1 MNNPLLAMGH
11 DLPNYAAIQP
21 HHIEEA
27 LSSLLE
33 SAYKSLNQA
42 TSLHEAPTWDNLVTP
57 LEMSNQAL
65 GRAWGVVSHLTSV
78 LDSPELRT
86 AHAKM
91 LPEVTAYTSTFE
103 QSLELFDHYKKIK
116 SSSQWQDLSPAQQT
130 VINNSIRDFRLGG
143 AELPAEIKPRFAKIS
158 EELANLTKLFSDHVL
173 DATDAFLHV
182 VHDIAELEGL
192 PEDVLCAAKELA
204 QSHGHDAWAFN
215 LKFPSYYPIQQFAQH
230 RPLRKIMYEAYVTRA
245 SELGPEFAQGNA
257 AWDNREIMRDILKLR
272 AEEAHLLGLNNY
284 AELSLVPKMAS
295 SVEEVHTFL
304 QEFAKRAQP
313 SAFRDLEELQQF
325 AKTELQIDA
334 LEPWDISFASE
345 KLKQAKYLF
354 SEHEVKQYFP
364 IDQVLKGLF
373 HVIQTI
379 FQVKIEPCDLPKWH
393 ADVKSFKLI
402 GEQNTTLAYFYLD
415 AYARS
420 GKRGGAWMDDA
431 RGRMRLSDGSI
442 QTPVAYLVCNFPS
455 PITVN
460 GKLRPAT
467 ISHDDVITLF
477 HEFGHGLHH
486 MLTQVDALGVSGING
501 VEWDAVE
508 LPSQFMENFCWDYEV
523 VQKLS
528 QHIDTQEPLP
538 RGLFDKML
546 AAKNFQNGLFT
557 LRQIVFSSFDWELHA
572 NFNAQHAPPEDIL
585 KLSQTVNQS
594 IHVLPQSTISR
605 WPNTF
610 SHIFAGGYAAGY
622 YSYKWA
628 EVLSADAFA
637 AFEEQVP
644 QFGSILNP
652 QVGLQYRKQVLE
664 VGGSRPA
671 AESFKAFRGRSAQID
686 ALLRHGGLVE
696 EVA

>member
-1 MNNPLLAMGH
+1 
-11 DLPNYAAIQP
+11 
-21 HHIEEA
+21 
-27 LSSLLE
+27 
-33 SAYKSLNQA
+33 
-42 TSLHEAPTWDNLVTP
+42 
-57 LEMSNQAL
+57 
-65 GRAWGVVSHLTSV
+65 
-78 LDSPELRT
+78 
-86 AHAKM
+86 M

-116 SSSQWQDLSPAQQT
+116 SSSQWQYLSPAQQT

-272 AEEAHLLGLNNY
+272 AEEAQLLGLNNY

-393 ADVKSFKLI
+393 ADVRSFKLI

-523 VQKLS
+523 IQKLS
-528 QHIDTQEPLP
+528 QHIDTQEALP

-572 NFNAQHAPPEDIL
+572 NFNAQHALPEDIL

-594 IHVLPQSTISR
+594 IHVLPQSTLSR

-671 AESFKAFRGRSAQID
+671 AESFKAFRGRSAKID

>member
-1 MNNPLLAMGH
+1 MNNPLLDMGH
-11 DLPNYAAIQP
+11 DLPNYAAIEP

-27 LSSLLE
+27 ISSLLHD
-33 SAYKSLNQA
+33 AYQSLHQAISLN
-42 TSLHEAPTWDNLVTP
+42 EAPTWNNLVTP
-57 LEMSNQAL
+57 LELSNQAL

-130 VINNSIRDFRLGG
+130 VINNSIRDFQLGG
-143 AELPAEIKPRFAKIS
+143 AELPTATKPRFAKIS
-158 EELANLTKLFSDHVL
+158 EDLANLTKLFSDHVL

-182 VHDIAELEGL
+182 VHDLAELEGL
-192 PEDVLCAAKELA
+192 PEDVLCAAKDLA
-204 QSHGHDAWAFN
+204 KSHGQDAWAFN
-215 LKFPSYYPIQQFAQH
+215 LKFPSYYPVQQFAQH

-245 SELGPEFAQGNA
+245 SELGPEFAQGDA
-257 AWDNREIMRDILKLR
+257 AWDNRQIMCEILKLR
-272 AEEAHLLGLNNY
+272 AEEAQLLGLSSY

-304 QEFAKRAQP
+304 QEFAKRAKP
-313 SAFRDLEELQQF
+313 SALKDLEELQDF
-325 AKTELQIDA
+325 AKTQLQIDA

-379 FQVKIEPCDLPKWH
+379 FQVKIEACDLPKWH

-402 GEQNTTLAYFYLD
+402 DEQNTTLAYFYLD

-431 RGRMRLSDGSI
+431 RGRMRLADGNI

-523 VQKLS
+523 IQQLS
-528 QHIDTQEPLP
+528 QHIDTQETLPLH
-538 RGLFDKML
+538 LFHKML

-572 NFNAQHAPPEDIL
+572 NFDAQNALPEDIL
-585 KLSQTVNQS
+585 KLAQTVNQN
-594 IHVLPQSTISR
+594 IHVLPQASISR

-652 QVGLQYRKQVLE
+652 KVGIHYRKQVLE

-671 AESFKAFRGRSAQID
+671 AESFKAFRGRAAQID

-696 EVA
+696 ELA